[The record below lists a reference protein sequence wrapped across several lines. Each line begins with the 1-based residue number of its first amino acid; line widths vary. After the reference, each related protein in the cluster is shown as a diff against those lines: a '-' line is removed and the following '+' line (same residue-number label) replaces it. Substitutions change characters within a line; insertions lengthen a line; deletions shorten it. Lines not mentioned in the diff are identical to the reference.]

1 MGTGMSSAPPPSA
14 STVPP
19 VSGRGSGLA
28 AIDWGVKARHFVLM
42 LGFCLAI
49 SLVHYAFL
57 PHKPYAPALTY
68 SLAIGLSSWFFIDF
82 GRHLFASS
90 AATGWP
96 RGAASVLL
104 MVVGNLLGFL
114 LGTLLAGQI
123 SLRLGWLTEHA
134 ADPATQLRNSLLV
147 SLIAGLIGSYWFYSR
162 GRSDY
167 LQRRVGEAQR
177 HADEARLK
185 LLEAQLEPHML
196 FNTLANLRALIAV
209 DPQRAQQMLDHM
221 IAYLRATLDASRA
234 TTHGLQAEFDRLRD
248 YLELMA
254 VRMGPRLSYTLALP
268 PELAAQAVPTLL
280 LQPLVENAIQHGL
293 EPKLEGGRI
302 TVAARREGTQLVL
315 EVVDTGVGKEA
326 PGQGG
331 RGFGL
336 TQVRDRLATLH
347 GPLAG
352 LELVPGRDG
361 GMHALV
367 RLPLQR

>member
-1 MGTGMSSAPPPSA
+1 MSPPSHPSAATTAPPSR
-14 STVPP
+14 
-19 VSGRGSGLA
+19 GGSGLA
-28 AIDWGVKARHFVLM
+28 AIDWGVKLRHFVLM

-68 SLAIGLSSWFFIDF
+68 SLAIGLSSWAFIDF

-96 RGAASVLL
+96 PGSAGVLL
-104 MVVGNLLGFL
+104 MIVGNVLGFL
-114 LGTLLAGQI
+114 LGTLLAGRV
-123 SLRLGWLTEHA
+123 SLWFGWMTEQAVNPA
-134 ADPATQLRNSLLV
+134 AQLRNTLLV

-162 GRSDY
+162 SRGHY
-167 LQRRVGEAQR
+167 LERRVGEVQR

-185 LLEAQLEPHML
+185 LLETQLEPHML

-209 DPQRAQQMLDHM
+209 DPERAQQMLDHV

-254 VRMGPRLSYTLALP
+254 IRMGPRLAYTLVLP
-268 PELAAQAVPTLL
+268 PELATQPVPTLL
-280 LQPLVENAIQHGL
+280 LQPLVENSIQHGL
-293 EPKLEGGRI
+293 EPQVQGGRI
-302 TVAARREGTQLVL
+302 TVSARREGTQLVL
-315 EVVDTGVGKEA
+315 EVADTGAGGKPPA
-326 PGQGG
+326 TGG

-336 TQVRDRLATLH
+336 TQIRERLATLH
-347 GPLAG
+347 GAVAG
-352 LELVPGRDG
+352 LELVPNEGG
-361 GMHALV
+361 GMRAVV
-367 RLPLQR
+367 RLPWQP